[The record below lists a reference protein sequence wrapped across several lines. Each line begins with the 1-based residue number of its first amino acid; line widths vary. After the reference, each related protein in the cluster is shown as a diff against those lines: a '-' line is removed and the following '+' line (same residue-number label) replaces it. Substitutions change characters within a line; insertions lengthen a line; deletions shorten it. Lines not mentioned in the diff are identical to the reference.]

1 LDDFFTEAGTV
12 PPLSN
17 KSRRIAVAYV
27 FQAVHGGQEDCPN
40 KPWNGEGRILPQ
52 IKKALDIAP
61 TTDITYILDEFLNCK
76 KFGMAYDGSRQV
88 TRKLGREPILG
99 KDLVEAQIVADSQE
113 VGASVCH
120 SHYLGNTFLQKQGLL
135 SLTLACVYTLIVR
148 LKPKAQI
155 VKYIKQR
162 SNNPTSP
169 WACTHLAWIMQL
181 ATRFGLISLLSFC
194 SQSEE
199 LL

>member
-1 LDDFFTEAGTV
+1 VVTAPASHQDNQPEPTNVEPTDVVAPTDAVTDGKIGLDDFFTEAGTV

-76 KFGMAYDGSRQV
+76 KFGMVYDGSRQV
-88 TRKLGREPILG
+88 TRKLGR
-99 KDLVEAQIVADSQE
+99 D
-113 VGASVCH
+113 
-120 SHYLGNTFLQKQGLL
+120 
-135 SLTLACVYTLIVR
+135 R
-148 LKPKAQI
+148 
-155 VKYIKQR
+155 
-162 SNNPTSP
+162 
-169 WACTHLAWIMQL
+169 
-181 ATRFGLISLLSFC
+181 
-194 SQSEE
+194 
-199 LL
+199 